1 LHLYCFSAGK
11 WSKNKNSKTKLK
23 LSSMKKYL
31 FMLFSLAIFMTSCQK
46 DLAVQSGTQIN
57 DFALTT
63 KDVHVE
69 KGVMIFKDQSTFN
82 KVIESLREMDKDKE
96 FLSKNWKSRDKASSQ
111 VDLRDGSVPSYA
123 VFDIFANQYSF
134 NALLQAEREAEDLFL
149 QQGGDPVDFHH
160 TYTDDDFLQAVMNPL
175 HEIMIGNVI
184 YRFVDNDH
192 AFMILNGDMNL
203 LDEVRAVADPYTFA
217 ETGNIKFLD
226 VTSPA
231 DLDQYDSFMAG
242 PLACVADFEIIPF
255 NGNDIILKNTSATMG
270 GITSFDWKAVD
281 ANGVTFFTK
290 SGTPVA
296 NSVDLELLYQ
306 SQRPNN
312 PLPWNITFT
321 ISSTFCTAMS
331 VTKTWGGLPCQ
342 NINFTRVVPNN
353 ITPGTYRLFRFIP
366 FNAAS
371 GSQLPNGTT
380 VNWNFGDGSTATS
393 TVTATSNGSIEHEY
407 PASTPASS
415 PTVTCSA
422 FFPST
427 GCLRTA
433 TGAFAIRGCGVAQPC
448 KDGEVR
454 YASNSRRLCA
464 TIWMDNNFFYS
475 SVGGKSYNYT
485 NVWWGWKR
493 SIATMTM
500 QWSSTSR
507 FKKDC
512 HFEQSLSSP
521 LPNAINDVF
530 RDDRF
535 KFCGWFNNHESL
547 SAETGTVQCTFT
559 ATSNGGTGT
568 VILNW

>member
-1 LHLYCFSAGK
+1 LHLSHFSVGK

-31 FMLFSLAIFMTSCQK
+31 FMFFSLAIFMTSCQK

-82 KVIESLREMDKDKE
+82 KVIESLRDMDKDKE
-96 FLSKNWKSRDKASSQ
+96 FLSKNWKPRGKTSGQ
-111 VDLRDGSVPSYA
+111 VDLRDANVPSYA
-123 VFDIFANQYSF
+123 VFDIFATQYNF
-134 NALLQAEREAEDLFL
+134 DALLQAEREAEDLFL
-149 QQGGDPVDFHH
+149 QQGGDPVDFHR
-160 TYTDDDFLQAVMNPL
+160 TFTDDDFLQAVMNPY
-175 HEIMIGNVI
+175 HEIKIGNII
-184 YRFVDNDH
+184 YRFVDNEH

-203 LDEVRAVADPYTFA
+203 LDEVRNVTDPYTFA
-217 ETGNIKFLD
+217 ETGNVKFLD

-281 ANGVTFFTK
+281 ANGVTFFNK
-290 SGTPVA
+290 SGTPIA
-296 NSVDLELLYQ
+296 NAVDLELIYQ

-321 ISSTFCTAMS
+321 ISSTFCTSMS
-331 VTKTWGGLPCQ
+331 VTKPWGGLPCQ
-342 NINFTRVVPNN
+342 NINFTRTVAQN
-353 ITPGTYRLFRFIP
+353 TLPGTYRVFRFIP

-380 VNWNFGDGSTATS
+380 INWNFGDGATGSS
-393 TVTATSNGSIEHEY
+393 TVSASSNGFIEHEY
-407 PASTPASS
+407 PPSTPASS
-415 PTVTCSA
+415 PTVTCTA
-422 FFPST
+422 FNPATS
-427 GCLRTA
+427 CIRTA
-433 TGAFAIRGCGVAQPC
+433 TGAFAIRGCGIAQGDR
-448 KDGEVR
+448 DGDAR
-454 YASNSRRLCA
+454 YASNSRRLCP

-475 SVGGKSYNYT
+475 SVGGKAYNYT

-493 SIATMTM
+493 SSAAMKI

-512 HFEQSLSSP
+512 QLEQNLGATLSSSS
-521 LPNAINDVF
+521 ADVI

-535 KFCGWFNNHESL
+535 KFSGWFYNHPSL
-547 SAETGTVQCTFT
+547 SAENGTVQCTFT

-568 VILNW
+568 MTLGW